1 MKNSQTRRLMG
12 ACKGMLLCAPLML
25 GACASSL
32 WTPDA
37 TFGEAVRQAKHTQV
51 LDPAAPAS
59 APAVSGTDAV
69 IAKSAVDRYQKS
81 FEVLPLPVNV
91 LNIGVGT
98 GVGAMGAR

>member
-1 MKNSQTRRLMG
+1 
-12 ACKGMLLCAPLML
+12 MLVLATMTL
-25 GACASSL
+25 GACASSP

-37 TFGEAVRQAKHTQV
+37 TFGEAVRQAQHTQV
-51 LDPAAPAS
+51 LDATAPV
-59 APAVSGTDAV
+59 AVPLLSGTDGV

-98 GVGAMGAR
+98 GVGNVGAR

>member
-1 MKNSQTRRLMG
+1 MKNLPTRLLIG
-12 ACKGMLLCAPLML
+12 AGKGLLVGASLML

-37 TFGEAVRQAKHTQV
+37 TFGEAVRNAQQTQV
-51 LDPAAPAS
+51 LDPSAPAS
-59 APAVSGTDAV
+59 APLALGTDGV

-98 GVGAMGAR
+98 GVGNMGAR

>member
-1 MKNSQTRRLMG
+1 MSHFLRPGLIG
-12 ACKGMLLCAPLML
+12 VCKGMLTVATLIL
-25 GACASSL
+25 GGCASSL

-37 TFGEAVRQAKHTQV
+37 QFGETVRQARQSQW
-51 LDPAAPAS
+51 LDPAAP
-59 APAVSGTDAV
+59 VSTPMSLGTDGV

-98 GVGAMGAR
+98 GVGSAGAR

>member
-1 MKNSQTRRLMG
+1 MKNLQTRLLMG
-12 ACKGMLLCAPLML
+12 ACKGMLLGASLLL

-37 TFGEAVRQAKHTQV
+37 TFGEAVRQAQHTQV
-51 LDPAAPAS
+51 LDPTAPLS

-98 GVGAMGAR
+98 GVGNMGVR